1 MNITLQIELPEQIY
15 SKLLAQSALLQ
26 KTPSLLIAHAL
37 KDELGLVGI
46 PLDDDEIFGEGKS
59 AVDGA
64 RI

>member
-1 MNITLQIELPEQIY
+1 
-15 SKLLAQSALLQ
+15 LAQSALLQ